1 MTNTNGRLLELH
13 RVELRQGSRTDRQ
26 TLKRNKG
33 TKRAKDQREI
43 SRSLRGE

>member
-26 TLKRNKG
+26 TLKKDKG
-33 TKRAKDQREI
+33 TKRAKDQAAITASREG
-43 SRSLRGE
+43 R